1 MMKEKLGQLHFEPTQ
16 ILVMGFAV
24 VILIG
29 AILLN
34 LPIASQ
40 DGSSVGFINAL
51 FTATSA
57 VCVTGLIVVDTG
69 TYWTV
74 FGKTVIVILIQVGG
88 LGFMTMAT
96 MFAILLGKK
105 ISLKERLIMQEAL
118 NQYSLEGIVR
128 FTKYIIIGTFM
139 IEGLGAFFLSFRFV
153 PEYGWVKGIAYSIFH
168 AISAFCNAGFDL
180 IGEGKGLTPY
190 VADPIVNL
198 TIGFLVIVG
207 GIGFSVMVDLMNN
220 KNLKRLSLHT
230 KMVLFI
236 TILLLLIGFGGFL
249 VLEWNNPETLGELS
263 VGGKLLGGFFQSMTT
278 RTAGFNTIAL
288 DAMTNASKLLTIA
301 LMYIGGSPAST
312 AGGIKT
318 ATLGVI
324 LFTVIS
330 VIRGKED
337 TELFHRRIPRDIVN
351 RAITVAVIGITLIII
366 ITMVLTIT
374 ETGASFLD
382 VLFEATSAFGTVG
395 LSLGITSELT
405 TLGRMVIIFMMFAG
419 RVGPLTIA
427 YALAR
432 QQRKNKGIIKYPEG
446 KIIVG

>member
-1 MMKEKLGQLHFEPTQ
+1 MKEKLGNLRLEPTQ
-16 ILVMGFAV
+16 ILVAGFAV
-24 VILIG
+24 VILVG

-40 DGSSVGFINAL
+40 DGRSIGFVNAL

-57 VCVTGLIVVDTG
+57 VCVTGLVVVDTG
-69 TYWTV
+69 THWTV

-128 FTKYIIIGTFM
+128 FTKYIIVGTFM
-139 IEGLGAFFLSFRFV
+139 IEGIGAFFLSFRFI
-153 PEYGWVKGIAYSIFH
+153 PEYGWIKGISYSIFH
-168 AISAFCNAGFDL
+168 AISAFCNAGFDI
-180 IGEGKGLTPY
+180 IGEGRGLTPY
-190 VADPIVNL
+190 VSDPIVNL

-207 GIGFSVMVDLMNN
+207 GIGFSVMVDLMNH

-236 TILLLLIGFGGFL
+236 TALLLLIGFGGFL
-249 VLEWNNPETLGELS
+249 ILEWNNPETLGELS

-288 DAMTNASKLLTIA
+288 DAMTNASKLLTIV

-324 LFTVIS
+324 LFTVVS

-351 RAITVAVIGITLIII
+351 RAITVAVIGITLIIV

-374 ETGASFLD
+374 EAGTSFLD

-405 TLGRMVIIFMMFAG
+405 IPGRMVIIFMMFSG

>member
-1 MMKEKLGQLHFEPTQ
+1 MKEKLGQLHFEPTQ